1 MKRILVTMM
10 AGLVLAASV
19 PVMAQKHRHTPVTT
33 VKVNSQTDD
42 NGNTK
47 NATAVVAFSDT
58 TSVDSTDTDSIY
70 DEGTYGWDKPYD
82 MDALA
87 DVMHS
92 AFMPVAVVFIMF
104 FLAPVIIIGL
114 IIYFVLKSRKQKI
127 QLAELALK
135 NGQPIPQEVVK
146 PKVTKNE
153 DLWAK
158 GLKKVFLGAGLV
170 VFSLFID
177 SSFFTGFGFALAFYG
192 VGQAVIAWTTKKNIA
207 PDYMVEDENSRND
220 NGNAADSGSPKVNGE
235 GKGTEPSADNGQL

>member
-1 MKRILVTMM
+1 MM

-58 TSVDSTDTDSIY
+58 TGVDSTDTDSIY
-70 DEGTYGWDKPYD
+70 DAGTYGWDKPYD
-82 MDALA
+82 IGALA
-87 DVMHS
+87 
-92 AFMPVAVVFIMF
+92 AVAIIFIMF

-158 GLKKVFLGAGLV
+158 GLKKVFLGVGLV

-192 VGQAVIAWTTKKNIA
+192 VGQAVIAWTTKKKIA
-207 PDYMVEDENSRND
+207 PDYMVKDENSQND
-220 NGNAADSGSPKVNGE
+220 SGNAADSGSVKANGE
-235 GKGTEPSADNGQL
+235 GKGTEPSTDNGQL

>member
-19 PVMAQKHRHTPVTT
+19 PVMAHRHTPVTT

-58 TSVDSTDTDSIY
+58 TGVDSTDTDSIY
-70 DEGTYGWDKPYD
+70 DAGTYGWDKPYD
-82 MDALA
+82 IGALA

-92 AFMPVAVVFIMF
+92 AFMPVAIVFIMF

-127 QLAELALK
+127 QLAELALR

-158 GLKKVFLGAGLV
+158 GLKKVFFGAGLV

-192 VGQAVIAWTTKKNIA
+192 VGQAVIAWTTKKKIA
-207 PDYMVEDENSRND
+207 PDYMVKDENSQND
-220 NGNAADSGSPKVNGE
+220 SGNAADSGSVKANGE
-235 GKGTEPSADNGQL
+235 GKGTEPSTDNGQL

>member
-70 DEGTYGWDKPYD
+70 DAGTYGWDKPYD
-82 MDALA
+82 IGALA
-87 DVMHS
+87 DLMHS
-92 AFMPVAVVFIMF
+92 AFMPVAIVFIMF

-158 GLKKVFLGAGLV
+158 GLKKVFFGAGLV

-192 VGQAVIAWTTKKNIA
+192 VGQAVIAWTTKKKIA
-207 PDYMVEDENSRND
+207 PDYMVKDENSQND
-220 NGNAADSGSPKVNGE
+220 SGNAVDSGSVKANGE
-235 GKGTEPSADNGQL
+235 GKGTEPSADNSQL

>member
-1 MKRILVTMM
+1 M
-10 AGLVLAASV
+10 LATSV
-19 PVMAQKHRHTPVTT
+19 PVMAQKHRHTPVAT

-58 TSVDSTDTDSIY
+58 TGVDSTDTDSIY

-82 MDALA
+82 MGDLA
-87 DVMHS
+87 DMMNN
-92 AFMPVAVVFIMF
+92 AIMPVAIVFIMF

-114 IIYFVLKSRKQKI
+114 IIYFVIKSRKQKI

-158 GLKKVFLGAGLV
+158 GIKKVFFGAGLV
-170 VFSLFID
+170 VFSLFIGG
-177 SSFFTGFGFALAFYG
+177 SFFTGLGFAIVAG
-192 VGQAVIAWTTKKNIA
+192 VVGTHGGLIV
-207 PDYMVEDENSRND
+207 DHLVEDLIHNIGLHDAVLLLLNKQVC
-220 NGNAADSGSPKVNGE
+220 G
-235 GKGTEPSADNGQL
+235 L